1 MHGSMSTDL
10 NRVRVEGIDWANL
23 FPVVRLFGSFRMAIH
38 PAKLALGL
46 LLAVL
51 LYMGGLGLDIAFG
64 PSVHEREVEMF
75 LTRSAADYDT
85 YIRAWDKAAAAKPTD
100 TRAGIFATLLREQM
114 DAFDQLI
121 TQTISLNL
129 GLGAVQEMDADGF
142 RAGMLGALH
151 RMLIDLPAWLLHT
164 HPAFLAAYL
173 GYAFLLLCLLGGA
186 ICRHAALQAAGK
198 PLPTVVGALQFAAR
212 RYAHLLLT
220 PLVPALLALLI
231 AGVPALLGGVLCNV
245 PVLDLVGG
253 FAFGLMLLG
262 GLAIALIII
271 GAVAGSGLMF
281 PAVAVEGADCFDAT
295 SRSYSYV
302 IARPWHWL
310 FYNGVALLYG
320 ALAYVFVGTVV
331 FLTLWATKSAADAL
345 VLRAAGDAAGGVS
358 RLDAMLPDPQVGR
371 LIPGNNPHANEL
383 NWSGKAA
390 GWMIAVWV
398 RLLIL
403 LLPAFA
409 VSFFFSAQTWIYLL
423 LRRGA
428 DGIDYDE
435 VHAAPGE
442 QSTDITPPDKVEAPP
457 PADTGSA

>member
-1 MHGSMSTDL
+1 MSTDL

-23 FPVVRLFGSFRMAIH
+23 FPVVRLFGAFRMAIH
-38 PAKLALGL
+38 PAKLILGL

-75 LTRSAADYDT
+75 LTRGTADYET
-85 YIRAWDKAAAAKPTD
+85 FIREWDKAAASRTGTGD
-100 TRAGIFATLLREQM
+100 TRSGIFATLLGEQM

-121 TQTISLNL
+121 GQTINLNL
-129 GLGAVQEMDADGF
+129 GLGDLQNGYADGT
-142 RAGMLGALH
+142 RPGMIGALH
-151 RMLIDLPAWLLHT
+151 RMLIDLPAWLLRT
-164 HPAFLAAYL
+164 HPSFLAAYL
-173 GYAFLLLCLLGGA
+173 AYAFLLLCLLGGA
-186 ICRHAALQAAGK
+186 ICRHAALQAGGK
-198 PLPTVVGALQFAAR
+198 PVPTVVGALQFSAK
-212 RYAHLLLT
+212 RYVHLLFT
-220 PLVPALLALLI
+220 PLAPALLVLLI
-231 AGVPALLGGVLCNV
+231 AGVLALVGLVLFNV
-245 PVLDLVGG
+245 PVLDLLGG
-253 FAFGLMLLG
+253 FVFGLMLLG
-262 GLAIALIII
+262 GLAIALLII
-271 GAVAGSGLMF
+271 GGVAGSGLMF

-331 FLTLWATKSAADAL
+331 FMTLWATKSATDLGVFRETAP
-345 VLRAAGDAAGGVS
+345 GVS
-358 RLDAMLPDPQVGR
+358 RLDAMLPDPNVGR
-371 LIPGNNPHANEL
+371 LIPEENADADAL
-383 NWSGKAA
+383 NWSGKSA

-435 VHAAPGE
+435 IFAEADGAPG
-442 QSTDITPPDKVEAPP
+442 DITPPDKVEAAA
-457 PADTGSA
+457 PADTGSG